1 MSVSEIEIVQECGMK
16 IEEKCDGLPLAIKV
30 IGVVLC
36 KKNATKNAWEEVL
49 RNQIWSKMGLP
60 EELNKAIYL
69 SYEDLSHN
77 LKQCFVYYSLFPKD
91 EIIGIDKIVSM
102 WIAEGFI
109 GKDGYSAQSA
119 GLDYYKELI
128 KRNLLEPQNDYYNE
142 EHCIMHDVV
151 HSFAQ
156 HVARDE
162 ALVLRDPQNNGI
174 LSSSKFRRLSIS
186 AEQIEWSNLQN
197 QHCLRTLILFGNIK
211 LKPGDS
217 LRILPSLRTIHVRSS
232 NFSILQDSLCHLKHL
247 RYLELRYTDISAL
260 PRNIGRMKFLEHI
273 GVRGCHRLSKLPSSI
288 IKLDNLR
295 HLSIDETKIRAIPR
309 GFSRL
314 LNLDVLWG
322 FPVHGVAQGTAKHY
336 CTLEDVGP
344 LSQLR
349 KLKLKGLENA
359 PSKSAALAELG
370 TKSRLTCLELWCSND
385 ETKDA
390 IVTVE
395 QEQIKE
401 LFDLLRPAECL
412 EELTIGGY
420 YGDTVP
426 DWIKM
431 PEAAIFKDLRRLN
444 LQNLVSCIQ
453 LPDGLGQLP
462 NLDFFV
468 VDDAPCIKQIG
479 HCLLFEQGQRNMDNK
494 KGSRHVAFPK
504 LHELHLKGMMEW
516 NEWTWEKHVEAM
528 PVLSV
533 LHVKDCNL
541 SHLPP
546 GLPYQ
551 ARALKRLCVINA
563 RNLNSVEGF
572 SSVVKLEVY
581 GDPNLERIVDLP
593 SLQNLT
599 IVNCPKLM
607 LLDGVASVQIMELGD
622 HGMETL
628 PEYLRHLTLRH
639 LKIVCSLNLL
649 RLMSTKHDASRSEW
663 EKISHIMHVEG
674 FASDNG
680 DGILRWYMSYTRD
693 PYNLETNITSR

>member
-1 MSVSEIEIVQECGMK
+1 
-16 IEEKCDGLPLAIKV
+16 
-30 IGVVLC
+30 
-36 KKNATKNAWEEVL
+36 
-49 RNQIWSKMGLP
+49 
-60 EELNKAIYL
+60 
-69 SYEDLSHN
+69 
-77 LKQCFVYYSLFPKD
+77 
-91 EIIGIDKIVSM
+91 
-102 WIAEGFI
+102 
-109 GKDGYSAQSA
+109 
-119 GLDYYKELI
+119 
-128 KRNLLEPQNDYYNE
+128 
-142 EHCIMHDVV
+142 
-151 HSFAQ
+151 
-156 HVARDE
+156 
-162 ALVLRDPQNNGI
+162 
-174 LSSSKFRRLSIS
+174 
-186 AEQIEWSNLQN
+186 
-197 QHCLRTLILFGNIK
+197 
-211 LKPGDS
+211 
-217 LRILPSLRTIHVRSS
+217 
-232 NFSILQDSLCHLKHL
+232 
-247 RYLELRYTDISAL
+247 
-260 PRNIGRMKFLEHI
+260 
-273 GVRGCHRLSKLPSSI
+273 
-288 IKLDNLR
+288 
-295 HLSIDETKIRAIPR
+295 
-309 GFSRL
+309 
-314 LNLDVLWG
+314 
-322 FPVHGVAQGTAKHY
+322 
-336 CTLEDVGP
+336 
-344 LSQLR
+344 
-349 KLKLKGLENA
+349 
-359 PSKSAALAELG
+359 
-370 TKSRLTCLELWCSND
+370 
-385 ETKDA
+385 
-390 IVTVE
+390 
-395 QEQIKE
+395 
-401 LFDLLRPAECL
+401 
-412 EELTIGGY
+412 
-420 YGDTVP
+420 
-426 DWIKM
+426 M

-494 KGSRHVAFPK
+494 KSSRHVAFPK

-572 SSVVKLEVY
+572 SSVIKLEVY
-581 GDPNLERIVDLP
+581 GNPNLERIVDLP